1 MEGYREPFPATPGG
15 GKSEMPLILKGP
27 SQPESPRVFLRLG
40 DVEREV
46 TGADDAEV
54 AHEAARMINAH
65 AVAPSPMQAIMEEIA
80 NASALPG
87 PSRGETAVTPSLA
100 GALAKAP
107 PPVLCIGLGLLKD
120 GRHVA
125 FEADVQGR
133 TVKAWRPLCARPQ
146 VDGPERAWW
155 QVGFAKLCAKR
166 ELLPAERMANER
178 DSAGVRPEHFAE
190 GAAVAIV
197 SAGRTLTGLAFHLEG
212 TTVQEPRVVGRGA
225 REFCWSELA
234 VWAALNMLPRRRKS

>member
-1 MEGYREPFPATPGG
+1 MVEERAWAGLAGAQE
-15 GKSEMPLILKGP
+15 LL
-27 SQPESPRVFLRLG
+27 PRVAPGVPLEV
-40 DVEREV
+40 VEVDRE
-46 TGADDAEV
+46 TAS
-54 AHEAARMINAH
+54 ITL
-65 AVAPSPMQAIMEEIA
+65 APSPMQTIMEEIA
-80 NASALPG
+80 NAAALPG
-87 PSRGETAVTPSLA
+87 PSRGEMDVPPSLA
-100 GALAKAP
+100 GVLAKAP
-107 PPVLCIGLGLLKD
+107 PPVLCIGLGLLRD

-166 ELLPAERMANER
+166 ELLPAETSANER

-197 SAGRTLTGLAFHLEG
+197 GAGRTLTGLAFHLDG
-212 TTVQEPRVVGRGA
+212 TTVQEPKVVGRGA